1 MDESIEI
8 IKTKLQMA
16 TLNSIKN
23 KKSKN
28 NIKIDNIKDNE
39 CKNNEKERLAE
50 PKRNLSVSNTSKE
63 ILYIY
68 TQKFIYLICRIN
80 MK

>member
-1 MDESIEI
+1 MDESVEI

-28 NIKIDNIKDNE
+28 YIRIENIKDNE
-39 CKNNEKERLAE
+39 CKSNEKERNWLNQ
-50 PKRNLSVSNTSKE
+50 RG
-63 ILYIY
+63 I
-68 TQKFIYLICRIN
+68 
-80 MK
+80 